1 MTTDCKT
8 CHGRIFYQQHVSD
21 TNGLTYENRTC
32 QPCLWNA
39 RRYQV
44 VVEELRASE
53 TLEQA
58 GVDDPLPVE
67 VDDRIFNQTVA
78 EIHRRDQAEAALAW
92 TETVEKAKLVRSAIL
107 LIVVWVALVILLIV
121 VQP

>member
-8 CHGRIFYQQHVSD
+8 CHGRIFYQQHVSASAGV
-21 TNGLTYENRTC
+21 TWENRTC
-32 QPCLWNA
+32 QACLWNA

-44 VVEELRASE
+44 AVDELRASE

-58 GVDDPLPVE
+58 SVDPDDVA
-67 VDDRIFNQTVA
+67 DRIFNQTVA
-78 EIHRRDQAEAALAW
+78 KIHRRDQNEAAHAW
-92 TETVEKAKLVRSAIL
+92 AETVEKAKLVRSAFL
-107 LIVVWVALVILLIV
+107 LIAVWVACLILLIV